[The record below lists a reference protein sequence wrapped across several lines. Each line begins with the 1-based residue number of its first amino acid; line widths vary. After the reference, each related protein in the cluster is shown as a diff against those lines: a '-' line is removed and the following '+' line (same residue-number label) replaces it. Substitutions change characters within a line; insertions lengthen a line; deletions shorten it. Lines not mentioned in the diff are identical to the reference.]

1 MVEGDS
7 ELWPVQRRLMYESV
21 VVPLL
26 PGPGKVMHVARKVG
40 LWPRR
45 SGGWVIGDV
54 GVRGRSRGKKR
65 KGVV

>member
-1 MVEGDS
+1 
-7 ELWPVQRRLMYESV
+7 
-21 VVPLL
+21 
-26 PGPGKVMHVARKVG
+26 MHVARKVG

-45 SGGWVIGDV
+45 SGGWEIGDV